1 MKKLLLIGVAVIAI
15 GAKNPKPLPAAQPI
29 SASDRSTGA
38 KVHPDILQEFGGVY
52 QSRQADYVTRVG
64 RRVAVQSGLSNAEND
79 FTITL
84 LNSPVNNAFAI
95 PGGYVYVTRQLL
107 ALMNSEAEL
116 ASVLGHEVGHV
127 AARHSNRRQ
136 SRAKLGSLGAAIAT
150 VLGSVVAGDT
160 GAKIGQQLGGTLA
173 QSYVLG
179 FSRAQEYEADDLGV
193 SYLAKTGYDPFAAS
207 SMLASL
213 AAQTSLDARAQ
224 GQSIQKLPSW
234 QSTHPDP
241 ASRVT
246 RAATRAQSLTAT
258 GNERSRDQF
267 LAAIDGMIYG
277 DDPKQGIVD
286 GSTFSHPDIR
296 VTFRAPSGFAMT
308 NGSAAVTIVG
318 AGGSAEFSQLPYA
331 GNLPDYVSQVFR
343 AFGAR
348 QKVSLEP
355 GSVTRDS
362 VNGLSAAIASTLVNG
377 QSGQL
382 RVTVVAYEFSPTTAF
397 HFVTIVPASNNPFG
411 TMFDSLRRLSA
422 QEAAAIKPRKVSV
435 VTVKA
440 GDTVASLSD
449 RMAFGDLRVERF
461 LVLNAL
467 PPGAKLTPGQK
478 VKLITY

>member
-1 MKKLLLIGVAVIAI
+1 MKKLLLIGVAAIAI

-29 SASDRSTGA
+29 SASDRTLGA
-38 KVHPDILQEFGGVY
+38 KAHPEIMQEFGGAYV
-52 QSRQADYVTRVG
+52 SRQADYVTRVG
-64 RRVAVQSGLSNAEND
+64 RRVALQSGLSNAESD

-136 SRAKLGSLGAAIAT
+136 NRAKLGTIGAVLAT
-150 VLGSVVAGDT
+150 VVGSVVAGDT
-160 GAKIGQQLGGTLA
+160 GAKIGQQIGGTLA
-173 QSYVLG
+173 QSYVLS

-213 AAQTSLDARAQ
+213 AAQTTLDAQAQ
-224 GQSIQKLPSW
+224 GQSRQKLPSW

-246 RAATRAQSLTAT
+246 RAATRAQSLPAK

-267 LAAIDGMIYG
+267 LAAIDGMLYG

-286 GSTFSHPDIR
+286 GSTFSHPDMR
-296 VTFRAPSGFAMT
+296 LTFRAPSGYAMA
-308 NGSAAVTIVG
+308 NGIAAVTISG
-318 AGGSAEFSQLPYA
+318 SGGSAEFSNLPYG
-331 GNLPDYVSQVFR
+331 GNLTQYVSDVFQ
-343 AFGAR
+343 AFGTR
-348 QKVSLEP
+348 QKVTLQP
-355 GSVTRDS
+355 GSVSRES
-362 VNGLSAAIASTLVNG
+362 VNGLPVAVASTVVNA
-377 QSGQL
+377 QSGQV
-382 RVTVVAYEFSPTTAF
+382 RVTVVAYEFGPTNAY
-397 HFVTIVPASNNPFG
+397 HFVTITPASANPFG
-411 TMFDSLRRLSA
+411 PMFDSLRRLSA
-422 QEAAAIKPRKVSV
+422 QEGAAIKPRRVSV

-440 GDTVASLSD
+440 SDTISSLAD
-449 RMAFGDLRVERF
+449 RMAFADLRVERF

-467 PPGAKLTPGQK
+467 QPNSKLTPGQK
-478 VKLITY
+478 IKLITY